1 MDGRNSGQP
10 VSPDLMNRALSIH
23 LAPKGDVQSRRTPI
37 GNPKLEF
44 LPQNQERIEAE
55 LRGMI
60 ERWRQAGCPL
70 DQAVRHP
77 MTPWARTIGGILKV
91 SGFSDFLGNYDTRKF
106 TDDPL
111 REALGILA
119 AAMPGKELRPSE
131 WAEVAVDQ
139 GLAKTLFPTHERDTG
154 KGRERAMGV
163 LLSRHLE
170 ETFEAKRETK
180 RLRVY
185 LDGGF
190 RCWVKG
196 ANPHVRYVFRVIEQE
211 TLTVTE

>member
-1 MDGRNSGQP
+1 
-10 VSPDLMNRALSIH
+10 MNRALSIH
-23 LAPKGDVQSRRTPI
+23 LAPKGDVQNRRTPI

-60 ERWRQAGCPL
+60 ERWKQAGCPL
-70 DQAVRHP
+70 DESVKHP

-91 SGFSDFLGNYDTRKF
+91 FGFTDFLANYHTRRLA
-106 TDDPL
+106 DDPL

-119 AAMPGKELRPSE
+119 ASKPGQALRPHE
-131 WAEVAVDQ
+131 WAKAAVEQ
-139 GLAKTLFPTHERDTG
+139 GLAKTLFPSHERDTE

-170 ETFEAKRETK
+170 ETFEATTDTK
-180 RLRVY
+180 RLRVQ

-190 RCWVKG
+190 RRWVKG
-196 ANPHVRYVFRVIEQE
+196 ANPHVRYVFKVVEEESR
-211 TLTVTE
+211 TVTE